1 MLCDNII
8 PCFNHYSAL
17 LCKTMHTFCLLVSLK
32 KQHPTTFTGSFDFM
46 SLEAATTFFIAIFIF
61 AITPGPGTFALLARA
76 LVSGA
81 WSCLPMAVGMAV
93 SDIVYLVLATFGLA
107 AIAENYGG
115 LFTVIRFVGAAY
127 LLYLGYKMW
136 TAKIDTDFKVNESS
150 SDLKPKDWL
159 AGFVQGFLISASNP
173 KVILFYI
180 AFLPTF
186 IDLTALNTSD
196 IALLSVLTLFALL
209 AGLML
214 VSIGAS
220 SVRKYLKSESALK
233 KLNRTAGSIMI
244 AAGLFL
250 VSRGSSA

>member
-1 MLCDNII
+1 MV
-8 PCFNHYSAL
+8 L
-17 LCKTMHTFCLLVSLK
+17 L
-32 KQHPTTFTGSFDFM
+32 FM
-46 SLEAATTFFIAIFIF
+46 PLEAAITFFIAIFIF

-81 WSCLPMAVGMAV
+81 WSCFPMAVGMAV
-93 SDIVYLVLATFGLA
+93 SDIIYLILATFGLA
-107 AIAENYGG
+107 TIAENYGG
-115 LFTVIRFVGAAY
+115 LFTAIRFIGAAY

-136 TAKIDTDFKVNESS
+136 TAKVEANFNVDESGNG
-150 SDLKPKDWL
+150 LKRKDWL
-159 AGFVQGFLISASNP
+159 SGFIQGFLISASNP

-196 IALLSVLTLFALL
+196 IALLSVLTFFALM

-214 VSIGAS
+214 VSVGAS
-220 SVRKYLKSESALK
+220 SVRKHLKSESALK

-244 AAGLFL
+244 GAGLFL
-250 VSRGSSA
+250 VSRGSSS